1 MADSLP
7 PVCASSRAVF
17 GVSRTFSPEILT
29 RKAQQFQWLTGQ
41 GEQVRM
47 VSDHLSYQEKEDI
60 EKGWMQRSLPHRR
73 T

>member
-1 MADSLP
+1 
-7 PVCASSRAVF
+7 VF

-29 RKAQQFQWLTGQ
+29 RKAQQFQGLTHK

-47 VSDHLSYQEKEDI
+47 VSDHLSYQEKEYI
-60 EKGWMQRSLPHRR
+60 EKDWMHRSLPHRR